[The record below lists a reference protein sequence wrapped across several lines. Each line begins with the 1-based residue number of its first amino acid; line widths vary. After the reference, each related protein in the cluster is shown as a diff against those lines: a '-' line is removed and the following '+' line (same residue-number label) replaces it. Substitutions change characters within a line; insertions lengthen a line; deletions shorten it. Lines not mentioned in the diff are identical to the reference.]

1 MKNYCCFFNNM
12 KHRNLRL
19 ENKKNS
25 NLKLI
30 SSTIKNLSKKG
41 INELTMQDVS
51 QGAGLSQGI
60 VNFHFKS
67 KELLL
72 NETLKFISNEYLH
85 SFQKSIL
92 KSGNDP
98 RKKLISIIENDFSKK
113 ICTRE
118 KIAVWFTFFSEIKYK
133 PAYHQICKERDLY
146 YQSITEDIFLEL
158 IKKEKIKLSQKN
170 ISRGFQALI
179 MGLWLDQLEDP
190 DTFNRIQSKKICFE
204 FIKSNF
210 PNQFKRIL

>member
-1 MKNYCCFFNNM
+1 MKQ
-12 KHRNLRL
+12 RNLRL

-41 INELTMQDVS
+41 IKDLTMQDVS
-51 QGAGLSQGI
+51 KGAGLSQGI

-72 NETLKFISNEYLH
+72 IETLRFISNEYLH
-85 SFQKSIL
+85 SFQKSIA
-92 KSGNDP
+92 KAGNDP
-98 RKKLISIIENDFSKK
+98 RKKIVGIIENDFSKK
-113 ICTRE
+113 ICTIE
-118 KIAVWFTFFSEIKYK
+118 KVAVWFTFFSEIKYK
-133 PAYHQICKERDLY
+133 PAYRQICKERDLY
-146 YQSITEDIFLEL
+146 YQSVTENIFSEL

-170 ISRGFQALI
+170 LARGFQALI

-190 DTFNRIQSKKICFE
+190 DTFNRMQSKKICFE

-210 PNQFKRIL
+210 PKQFKEII

>member
-1 MKNYCCFFNNM
+1 MKQ
-12 KHRNLRL
+12 RNLRS

-72 NETLKFISNEYLH
+72 IETLRFISNEYLH
-85 SFQKSIL
+85 SFQKSIA
-92 KSGNDP
+92 KTGNDP
-98 RKKLISIIENDFSKK
+98 RKKLIAIIENDFSKK

-118 KIAVWFTFFSEIKYK
+118 KISVWFTFFSEIKYK

-146 YQSITEDIFLEL
+146 YQSITEDIFAEL
-158 IKKEKIKLSQKN
+158 IKKENIKLSKKN
-170 ISRGFQALI
+170 IARGFQALI

-190 DTFNRIQSKKICFE
+190 DTFSRIQAKKICFE

-210 PNQFKRIL
+210 PKQFKRII

>member
-1 MKNYCCFFNNM
+1 MNLLNM
-12 KHRNLRL
+12 KQRNLRS

-72 NETLKFISNEYLH
+72 IETLKYISNEYLD
-85 SFQKSIL
+85 SFQRSIA
-92 KSGNDP
+92 KKGNDP
-98 RKKLISIIENDFSKK
+98 RKKIIGIVENDFSKK

-118 KIAVWFTFFSEIKYK
+118 KISVWFTFFSEIKYK
-133 PAYHQICKERDLY
+133 PAYHQICKERDMY
-146 YQSITEDIFLEL
+146 YQSLTENIFDEL
-158 IKKEKIKLSQKN
+158 IKKEKVKLSKKN

-190 DTFNRIQSKKICFE
+190 DTFNRIQAKKICFE

-210 PNQFKRIL
+210 PKQFKGMF

>member
-1 MKNYCCFFNNM
+1 MNLLNM
-12 KHRNLRL
+12 KQRNLRS

-72 NETLKFISNEYLH
+72 IETLKYISNEYLD
-85 SFQKSIL
+85 SFQRSIA
-92 KSGNDP
+92 KKGNDP
-98 RKKLISIIENDFSKK
+98 RKKIIGIVENDFSKK

-133 PAYHQICKERDLY
+133 PAYHQICKERDMY
-146 YQSITEDIFLEL
+146 YQSLTENIFDEL
-158 IKKEKIKLSQKN
+158 IKKEKVKLSKKN

-190 DTFNRIQSKKICFE
+190 DTFNRIQAKKICFE

-210 PNQFKRIL
+210 PKQFKRIL

>member
-1 MKNYCCFFNNM
+1 MKQ
-12 KHRNLRL
+12 RNLRS

-41 INELTMQDVS
+41 INELTMHDVS

-72 NETLKFISNEYLH
+72 IETLRFISNEYLH
-85 SFQKSIL
+85 SFQKSIS
-92 KSGNDP
+92 KTENDP
-98 RKKLISIIENDFSKK
+98 RRKLIGIIENDFSKK

-146 YQSITEDIFLEL
+146 YQSITENIFAEL
-158 IKKEKIKLSQKN
+158 IKKENIKLSKKN
-170 ISRGFQALI
+170 IARGFQALI

-190 DTFNRIQSKKICFE
+190 DTFSRIQAKKICFE

-210 PNQFKRIL
+210 PKQFKRII

>member
-1 MKNYCCFFNNM
+1 MKQ
-12 KHRNLRL
+12 RNLRL

-41 INELTMQDVS
+41 IKDLTMQDVS
-51 QGAGLSQGI
+51 KGAGLSQGI

-72 NETLKFISNEYLH
+72 IETLRFISNEYLH
-85 SFQKSIL
+85 SFQKSIA
-92 KSGNDP
+92 KAGNDP
-98 RKKLISIIENDFSKK
+98 RKKIVGIIENDFSKK
-113 ICTRE
+113 ICTIE
-118 KIAVWFTFFSEIKYK
+118 KVAVWFTFFSEIKYK
-133 PAYHQICKERDLY
+133 PAYRQICKERDLY
-146 YQSITEDIFLEL
+146 YQSVTENIFSEL
-158 IKKEKIKLSQKN
+158 IRKEKIKLSQKN
-170 ISRGFQALI
+170 LARGFQALI

-190 DTFNRIQSKKICFE
+190 DTFNRMQSKKICFE

-210 PNQFKRIL
+210 PKQFKEII

>member
-1 MKNYCCFFNNM
+1 MNLLNM
-12 KHRNLRL
+12 KQRNLRS

-41 INELTMQDVS
+41 INELTMHDVS

-72 NETLKFISNEYLH
+72 IETLKYISNEYLD
-85 SFQKSIL
+85 SFQRSIA
-92 KSGNDP
+92 KKGNDP
-98 RKKLISIIENDFSKK
+98 RKKIIGIVENDFSKK

-133 PAYHQICKERDLY
+133 PAYHQICKERDMY
-146 YQSITEDIFLEL
+146 YQSLTENIFDEL
-158 IKKEKIKLSQKN
+158 IKKEKVKLSKKN

-190 DTFNRIQSKKICFE
+190 DTFNRIQAKKICFE

-210 PNQFKRIL
+210 PKQFKGMF

>member
-1 MKNYCCFFNNM
+1 MASKNQ
-12 KHRNLRL
+12 RS

-25 NLKLI
+25 NLRLI

-41 INELTMQDVS
+41 INDLTMNDVS

-72 NETLKFISNEYLH
+72 IETLKFISNEYLT
-85 SFQKSIL
+85 SFDKYL
-92 KSGNDP
+92 KKAGDDP
-98 RKKLISIIENDFSKK
+98 KLKIINMIENDFSFK
-113 ICTRE
+113 ICTPE
-118 KIAVWFTFFSEIKYK
+118 KISVWFTFFSEIKFK

-146 YQSITEDIFLEL
+146 YQSLTENIFSDL
-158 IKKEKIKLSQKN
+158 IKNENIKLSKKN
-170 ISRGFQALI
+170 IARGFQALI

-190 DTFNRIQSKKICFE
+190 ETFNRIQAKKICFE